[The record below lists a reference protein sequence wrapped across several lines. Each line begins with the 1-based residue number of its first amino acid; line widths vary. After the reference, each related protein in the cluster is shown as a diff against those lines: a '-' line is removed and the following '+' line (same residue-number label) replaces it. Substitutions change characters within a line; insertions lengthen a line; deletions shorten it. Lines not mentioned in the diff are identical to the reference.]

1 MADCRTPWEDRRPA
15 RLASR
20 SASPPSTLT
29 YTRAERRSGL
39 VSTEVTVTNPIRGS
53 SSSLVIADPITSRM
67 SSLTLLMRWA
77 IGGDSSARGPG
88 TLVVLTRECRPRS
101 GGLDR
106 TPTRLDNAIRR
117 SAPGRLHGARR
128 RRRPPTRTRACSVAR
143 CRARPPRPP
152 RRRSAVEAVL
162 SASAGAFACP
172 SSRGSRSGAGE
183 PPPRRRRWSPTQDR
197 PSRRS
202 ERPAIRAQPPASPG
216 PGELFERLLDLP
228 SLEEL
233 EEVAHLHV
241 LIALEHDPTLQ
252 ALVDLLDVVLEP
264 PERADAAG
272 PHDGAVAN
280 QAHLGGPG
288 DLAVGHQAAGDRA
301 DA

>member
-1 MADCRTPWEDRRPA
+1 
-15 RLASR
+15 
-20 SASPPSTLT
+20 
-29 YTRAERRSGL
+29 
-39 VSTEVTVTNPIRGS
+39 
-53 SSSLVIADPITSRM
+53 M

-101 GGLDR
+101 GGHDR
-106 TPTRLDNAIRR
+106 TPTRLDNA
-117 SAPGRLHGARR
+117 
-128 RRRPPTRTRACSVAR
+128 
-143 CRARPPRPP
+143 